1 MSSEDKTSTN
11 PQSTGNQDASKV
23 GVIPVILLLFGV
35 IFWADTWPV
44 PPQQPLLGKHTAPNK
59 IGYWLQGEYSESQYR
74 ISPKEA
80 QLLVGM
86 NDKQV
91 LHRIG
96 KPSSVSFLK
105 SNDSSIPKECASECD
120 ERWSYYDAVIHE
132 ASGTKMNLLAFMNDG
147 KCVFVKV
154 R

>member
-1 MSSEDKTSTN
+1 MKPGEHSKLPSQSQSKWATRSSM
-11 PQSTGNQDASKV
+11 
-23 GVIPVILLLFGV
+23 
-35 IFWADTWPV
+35 IFD
-44 PPQQPLLGKHTAPNK
+44 LK
-59 IGYWLQGEYSESQYR
+59 EFSESQYR

-96 KPSSVSFLK
+96 KHFSVSFLN

-120 ERWSYYDAVIHE
+120 ERWFYYAAVIHE
-132 ASGTKMNLLAFMNDG
+132 ASGTKMSLLAFMNDG
-147 KCVFVKV
+147 KCVFVEV